1 MFCERCGTKLAD
13 AQSFCPVCGKAMGR
27 VPLMPTESR
36 IAGHVRLLGI
46 LWLAISAVRLIP
58 GVVLLAFVFGD
69 FGFLPPHVSDFV
81 RGLLQII
88 GVLVLVEGAL
98 GLVAGWG
105 LLERRPWARMLT
117 LILGCINLIKLPFGT
132 ALGIY
137 TLWVLLPAQSEEEYA
152 QIARAA

>member
-1 MFCERCGTKLAD
+1 
-13 AQSFCPVCGKAMGR
+13 
-27 VPLMPTESR
+27 MPTESR
-36 IAGHVRLLGI
+36 IAGHIRLLGI

-58 GVVLLAFVFGD
+58 GVVLLAFFSGD
-69 FGFLPPHVSDFV
+69 LGFMPPHAPHFV
-81 RGLLQII
+81 RGLLEII
-88 GVLVLVEGAL
+88 GVLILVEGAL